1 MSETLV
7 AERWLTDILSN
18 DATLTGLING
28 RVYGYVAPDD
38 SELPLVVFK
47 FFDGADETG
56 VGAVRL
62 YSALQYIVEVI
73 GEGESFVALETI
85 ANRVDVL
92 LHGKNNLL
100 VDGGNIIECI
110 RVRPT
115 ASVEVIEGGV
125 QYRHLGGIYQLMVQ
139 ED

>member
-18 DATLTGLING
+18 DATLAGLING
-28 RVYGYVAPDD
+28 RVYGYVAPNDAG
-38 SELPLVVFK
+38 LPFVVFK
-47 FFDGADETG
+47 YFEGADEIG

-62 YSALQYIVEVI
+62 CSVLQYIVEVI

-85 ANRVDVL
+85 ANQVDVL
-92 LHGKNNLL
+92 LHGRNNVL
-100 VDGGNIIECI
+100 VDGGNIVECI
-110 RVRPT
+110 RMRPT

-125 QYRHLGGIYQLMVQ
+125 QYRHLGGIYQMIVQ

>member
-18 DATLTGLING
+18 DTTLTGLING
-28 RVYGYVAPDD
+28 RVYGYVAPENAD
-38 SELPLVVFK
+38 LPLVIFK

-100 VDGGNIIECI
+100 VDGGNIVECI

-115 ASVEVIEGGV
+115 ASVEVIEGGL